1 MEVKPEKIEIIDF
14 SGEEFN
20 RISIPCSVGL
30 AIMILTAS
38 INFLVMFLFPGSYV
52 SIYVSLVIIIS
63 LVLYYSYLL
72 SQNSGEIR
80 KFSIS
85 TENIELILPN
95 VPIFTITW
103 SELEKIEIRLRKL
116 DFKPYYRYELRFINQ
131 KSEKTCNINMLDF
144 HKEKI
149 DQILLLLKNYAQKM
163 KKGFTAVKETNISGV
178 ILVENLKI

>member
-14 SGEEFN
+14 SGEKFD

-30 AIMILTAS
+30 AIMILIVS

-63 LVLYYSYLL
+63 LVLYYSYVLT
-72 SQNSGEIR
+72 QNSGTIR

-95 VPIFTITW
+95 IPIFTITW
-103 SELEKIEIRLRKL
+103 SKLEKIEIRLRKL
-116 DFKPYYRYELRFINQ
+116 DFKPYYRYELHFINQ
-131 KSEKTCNINMLDF
+131 KSEKTCNISMLDF

-149 DQILLLLKNYAQKM
+149 DQILLLLKHYAQRM
-163 KKGFTAVKETNISGV
+163 KKNFTAVKETNISGV
-178 ILVENLKI
+178 TLVENLKI